1 MKHYSKN
8 TDWEDLEEE
17 VEELFFRPFDVAIKK
32 EPTKNVILNKSLWV
46 QPKAFLNK
54 FPNYSYDQYLDL
66 GGKKQHCGGSFFLNI
81 TFFFFFK

>member
-32 EPTKNVILNKSLWV
+32 SHKKRYPQQVSLGSTKS
-46 QPKAFLNK
+46 FLEQV
-54 FPNYSYDQYLDL
+54 SQL
-66 GGKKQHCGGSFFLNI
+66 FL
-81 TFFFFFK
+81 